1 MNFLKRA
8 FHSMKVKK
16 GRTALLTIVFSAI
29 LIFILA
35 GLTIQSASLKAIE
48 NAKKSMGATV
58 TVSANMQKAME
69 EMRSSEKEGEK
80 PDPSG
85 FKLTPID
92 EKTMNKLN
100 ALDGIAT
107 SNVTSSTSANAKSF
121 EAITSDDTSTDETDT
136 QTEGRGGP
144 GGGMGGMASAGD
156 LSIAGTNTTD
166 TVSSFTSGTSKI
178 VEGVGITEADENTN
192 HAVIE
197 KNLAEANDLKVGDKI
212 KVEDTDEKSHT
223 LEVVGIYESTET
235 ADARALQIASLNPYN
250 KIYTSYTFANTLKG
264 SDYKNTADSIVY
276 TLENPEQVDAFVKA
290 AKKAGVDT
298 DTYTLQTNDQV
309 YQQMIEPLKNVESFA
324 QKIVL
329 LVSIAGTIILALI
342 VILTIRERK
351 YEIGVLLSLGESR
364 VKIIAQF
371 FSEMLIVL
379 IMAMVIAGVSGQF
392 VGNMVGQQLLDQQTT
407 TQTATTQDAGQQRGP
422 GGQGGP
428 EQGDANGGPRGG
440 GGFGGFGANSVA
452 EAEQIKELD
461 ITLSLQELVELGGF
475 GLAISFLSVILASIG
490 IMRMQ
495 PKKILIS

>member
-1 MNFLKRA
+1 M
-8 FHSMKVKK
+8 
-16 GRTALLTIVFSAI
+16 
-29 LIFILA
+29 
-35 GLTIQSASLKAIE
+35 
-48 NAKKSMGATV
+48 
-58 TVSANMQKAME
+58 
-69 EMRSSEKEGEK
+69 
-80 PDPSG
+80 
-85 FKLTPID
+85 
-92 EKTMNKLN
+92 
-100 ALDGIAT
+100 
-107 SNVTSSTSANAKSF
+107 
-121 EAITSDDTSTDETDT
+121 
-136 QTEGRGGP
+136 
-144 GGGMGGMASAGD
+144 
-156 LSIAGTNTTD
+156 
-166 TVSSFTSGTSKI
+166 
-178 VEGVGITEADENTN
+178 
-192 HAVIE
+192 
-197 KNLAEANDLKVGDKI
+197 
-212 KVEDTDEKSHT
+212 
-223 LEVVGIYESTET
+223 
-235 ADARALQIASLNPYN
+235 QIASLNPYN

-428 EQGDANGGPRGG
+428 RGG

>member
-35 GLTIQSASLKAIE
+35 GLTIQSASLKATE

-58 TVSANMQKAME
+58 TLSANMQKAME
-69 EMRSSEKEGEK
+69 EMRSSAKEGEK
-80 PDPSG
+80 PDPGG
-85 FKLTPID
+85 FKLTPVDGDTI
-92 EKTMNKLN
+92 EKLN
-100 ALDGIAT
+100 QLEGI
-107 SNVTSSTSANAKSF
+107 SSLNITSSTSANAKSF
-121 EAITSDDTSTDETDT
+121 EAITSDDTTDDTATDE
-136 QTEGRGGP
+136 QSEGRGGF

-166 TVSSFTSGTSKI
+166 TVSAFTSGTAKI
-178 VEGVGITEADENTN
+178 VEGEGITEADQDTN

-197 KNLAEANDLKVGDKI
+197 QNLAEANEIKVGDTIKI
-212 KVEDTDEKSHT
+212 EDTDEKT
-223 LEVVGIYESTET
+223 YKLEVVGIYESTET

-264 SDYKNTADSIVY
+264 SDYQNTADSVVY
-276 TLENPEQVDAFVKA
+276 TLENPEQVDTFVKA

-329 LVSIAGTIILALI
+329 LVSVAGTIILALI

-371 FSEMLIVL
+371 FSEMIIVL
-379 IMAMVIAGVSGQF
+379 VMAMVIAGISGQF

-407 TQTATTQDAGQQRGP
+407 TQTATTQDAGQQQGP

-428 EQGDANGGPRGG
+428 GQDNNGGPRGG
-440 GGFGGFGANSVA
+440 GGFGALGANSA
-452 EAEQIKELD
+452 ADAEQIKELD